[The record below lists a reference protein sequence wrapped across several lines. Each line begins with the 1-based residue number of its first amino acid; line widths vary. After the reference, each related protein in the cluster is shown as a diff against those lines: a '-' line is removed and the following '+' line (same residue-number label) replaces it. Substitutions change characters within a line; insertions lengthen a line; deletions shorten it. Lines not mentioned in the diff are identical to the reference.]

1 MRKHP
6 ALEKLSYKISARDV
20 KERVLQHLAKLP
32 CVIWENQFN
41 LFDSHDTSR
50 LHNNPEINREEYRG
64 AVLFQFMLPGAASIY
79 YGDEAEIDGFT
90 DSMEGC
96 RYPMPWDKDYRS
108 SQQYRVNHTMA
119 NLKAKHPALSKGSV
133 KFLYAEGQI
142 LSLARFW
149 EQEAFVCVISTEEE
163 DKFIRLPLGSIG
175 ATKPED
181 VEDVFGCPL
190 VLEDCDSHSVI
201 MLVKAHQSYLF
212 RCNIP

>member
-1 MRKHP
+1 
-6 ALEKLSYKISARDV
+6 
-20 KERVLQHLAKLP
+20 
-32 CVIWENQFN
+32 
-41 LFDSHDTSR
+41 
-50 LHNNPEINREEYRG
+50 
-64 AVLFQFMLPGAASIY
+64 MLPGAASIY

-163 DKFIRLPLGSIG
+163 DKFIRLPLGAVG
-175 ATKPED
+175 AAKPED